1 MKGHPLRV
9 VSRLSIACLI
19 AASLLLQATP
29 DDFAKAPSSK
39 ETMGFAADMAERGNW
54 REASFRWK
62 RVLDQGG
69 PDAKVLNNLAVAAE
83 ASGEMEQA
91 DEYYTQ
97 ALDLAGGD
105 PEIGENYRRFNRLR
119 ELLAEHDD
127 EADDQGTNFDVPI
140 PSNTNKTKGK
150 AVRINVPV
158 PIPPR
163 VDLEGF
169 ETLLVASFLA
179 NQSALLDVEREIAR
193 FLRGEFRQRTRLDV
207 LDVVPPPAI
216 PEQTIEDLIENHEFW
231 KHLGREYEAD
241 LIVSGVV
248 SYGRQ
253 EVSGFEDVDVVNPNT
268 GQKVRETR
276 FVEQEEF
283 AYVLDLLFMDGTTGT
298 LLFRDRLR
306 RAVRYRGLMNDPI
319 HAFYELGESLS
330 DDIVS
335 VVATRMRV
343 ETRSI
348 FKK

>member
-1 MKGHPLRV
+1 MKGHRLRV
-9 VSRLSIACLI
+9 VSRLSLLCLI
-19 AASLLLQATP
+19 AASFLLQATP

-39 ETMGFAADMAERGNW
+39 EAMIFAADMAERGNW

-62 RVLDQGG
+62 RLIDQGG
-69 PDAKVLNNLAVAAE
+69 PDAKILNNMAAAAE
-83 ASGEMEQA
+83 ANGEMDQA
-91 DEYYTQ
+91 DEFYRQ
-97 ALDLAGGD
+97 AVELAGGD
-105 PEIGENYRRFNRLR
+105 PEIRENYRRFNRLR
-119 ELLAEHDD
+119 ELLAERDGD
-127 EADDQGTNFDVPI
+127 GDSKEFDPPI
-140 PSNTNKTKGK
+140 PSNDTKVKGK
-150 AVRINVPV
+150 SVRISVPI

-163 VDLEGF
+163 LDLENF

-179 NQSALLDVEREIAR
+179 EQSTLIDVDREIAR
-193 FLRGEFRQRTRLDV
+193 FLRGEFRQRTKLEV

-216 PEQTIEDLIENHEFW
+216 PEQQIEDLIKNHEFW
-231 KHLGREYEAD
+231 KHLGREYESD

-248 SYGRQ
+248 AYGRE

-283 AYVLDLLFMDGTTGT
+283 SYVLDLLFMDGTTGS

-330 DDIVS
+330 NDIVS

-343 ETRSI
+343 ETRAI

>member
-9 VSRLSIACLI
+9 VARLSLLCLI
-19 AASLLLQATP
+19 VASLILQATP
-29 DDFAKAPSSK
+29 DDYAKTPGAK
-39 ETMGFAADMAERGNW
+39 EAMIFAADMAERGNW

-62 RVLDQGG
+62 RLIEQGG
-69 PDAKVLNNLAVAAE
+69 PDAKLLNNMAVAAE
-83 ASGEMEQA
+83 ATGDIEQA
-91 DEYYTQ
+91 GEYYGQ
-97 ALDLAGGD
+97 AFELAGGD
-105 PEIGENYRRFNRLR
+105 PEIRENYRRYNRLR
-119 ELLAEHDD
+119 ELLAQRDSDD
-127 EADDQGTNFDVPI
+127 GSEFETPI
-140 PSNTNKTKGK
+140 PSNANKIKGK
-150 AVRINVPV
+150 SVRISVPI

-163 VDLEGF
+163 LDLEGF
-169 ETLLVASFLA
+169 ETLLVASFLTE
-179 NQSALLDVEREIAR
+179 QSTLIDVDREIAR
-193 FLRGEFRQRTRLDV
+193 FLRGEFRQRTRLEV

-216 PEQTIEDLIENHEFW
+216 PEQQLEDLIKNQEFW
-231 KHLGREYEAD
+231 KHLGREYDAD

-248 SYGRQ
+248 DYGRE

-283 AYVLDLLFMDGTTGT
+283 SYVLDMLFMDGSTGS

-343 ETRSI
+343 ESRAI

>member
-1 MKGHPLRV
+1 MNGHPFRV
-9 VSRLSIACLI
+9 VSRLTLVCLI
-19 AASLLLQATP
+19 AATLLLQASP
-29 DDFAKAPSSK
+29 NDYAKAPNAK
-39 ETMGFAADMAERGNW
+39 ETMVFAADMAERGNW

-62 RVLDQGG
+62 RLMDQTG
-69 PDAKVLNNLAVAAE
+69 PDAKLLNNLAVAAE

-91 DEYYTQ
+91 GEFYEQ
-97 ALDLAGGD
+97 AIDLAGGAL
-105 PEIGENYRRFNRLR
+105 EISENLRRFNRLR
-119 ELLAEHDD
+119 ELLAQHDD
-127 EADDQGTNFDVPI
+127 QTEPLEFDAPI
-140 PSNTNKTKGK
+140 PSNDVTVKGK
-150 AVRINVPV
+150 SIRISVAV

-163 VDLEGF
+163 LDIEGF
-169 ETLLVASFLA
+169 ETLLVASLLA
-179 NQSALLDVEREIAR
+179 DQSTLIEVDREIAR
-193 FLRGEFRQRTRLDV
+193 FLRGEFRQRTPLTV

-216 PEQTIEDLIENHEFW
+216 PEQKLEDLIKNVEFW
-231 KHLGREYEAD
+231 KHLGREHEAD

-248 SYGRQ
+248 DYTRL
-253 EVSGFEDVDVVNPNT
+253 EVSGFEDIDTVDPNT

-283 AYVLDLLFMDGTTGT
+283 SYVLDILFMDGATGS

-335 VVATRMRV
+335 VVSTRMRV

>member
-1 MKGHPLRV
+1 MKGHRLRV
-9 VSRLSIACLI
+9 VSRLSLLCLI

-39 ETMGFAADMAERGNW
+39 EAMIFAADMAERGNW

-62 RVLDQGG
+62 RLIDQGG
-69 PDAKVLNNLAVAAE
+69 PDAKVLNNMAVAAE
-83 ASGEMEQA
+83 ANGEMEQA
-91 DEYYTQ
+91 DEFYGQ
-97 ALDLAGGD
+97 AVELAGGD
-105 PEIGENYRRFNRLR
+105 PEIRENYRRFNRLR
-119 ELLAEHDD
+119 ELLAERDD
-127 EADDQGTNFDVPI
+127 DGDSQEFDMPI
-140 PSNTNKTKGK
+140 PSNDTKTKGK
-150 AVRINVPV
+150 SVRISVPI

-163 VDLEGF
+163 LDLEEF

-179 NQSALLDVEREIAR
+179 EQSTLIDVDREIAR
-193 FLRGEFRQRTRLDV
+193 FLRGEFRQRTSLEV

-216 PEQTIEDLIENHEFW
+216 PEQQLEDLIKNHEFW

-248 SYGRQ
+248 AYARE

-283 AYVLDLLFMDGTTGT
+283 SYVLDLLFMDGTTGS

-330 DDIVS
+330 NDIVS

-343 ETRSI
+343 ETRAI